1 MLDLISIGTVTMDL
15 YYIGDS
21 LTQDHD
27 NFQLAIGG
35 KYFAS
40 HFFESLGGGAANVA
54 IGVNKLGLE
63 AGLIAKIGDNPF
75 KSIIVDKLDEAKVHH
90 KNFCQ
95 IEKGYTNISSV
106 LLSKT
111 GEKTLINYRTHQ
123 KNIFPEGESYDILL
137 KAQAVYMASLAN
149 VSLKERIDTL
159 KHAKRYARRTFANLN
174 VTDCRRPLEEIL
186 HFLDPVDIFIINTHE
201 FADIVK
207 TSYES
212 IDFHHDVTRKF
223 SPFRNDRILVLTD
236 GKKGSYAYHEGKVYH
251 EPAIKGVEVV
261 DSTGAG
267 DGYTAGFIAEYLK
280 TKDIEKSMKA
290 GAQYSVKILRK
301 MGSN

>member
-1 MLDLISIGTVTMDL
+1 MLDLLSIGTVTIDL
-15 YYIGDS
+15 YYIGHS
-21 LTQDHD
+21 LTQNKE
-27 NFQLAIGG
+27 NFELAIGG

-40 HFFESLGGGAANVA
+40 EFYESLGGGGTNVA
-54 IGVNKLGLE
+54 IGVNKLGLK

-75 KSIIVDKLDEAKVHH
+75 KQVIFTKLDDAHVHY
-90 KNFCQ
+90 KDYCQ
-95 IEKGYTNISSV
+95 VEKGYINISSI
-106 LLSKT
+106 LLSKS
-111 GEKTLINYRTHQ
+111 GEKTILNYRAPQ
-123 KNIFPEGESYDILL
+123 KNIFPKGMSYDILL

-159 KHAKRYARRTFANLN
+159 RHAKKYARKTFANLN
-174 VTDCRRPLEEIL
+174 VTDCRRPVEEIL

-212 IDFHHDVTRKF
+212 IDFQMDVTAKF
-223 SPFRNDRILVLTD
+223 SPFHKDKMLILTD
-236 GKKGSYAYHEGKVYH
+236 GKKGSYGYYEGKVH
-251 EPAIKGVEVV
+251 HQPAIHTVDVV

-267 DGYTAGFIAEYLK
+267 DGYTAGFISEYLR
-280 TKDIEKSMKA
+280 TKDIKKSMKA
-290 GAQYSVKILRK
+290 GTEYAVKILHK

>member
-1 MLDLISIGTVTMDL
+1 MLDLISIGTVTIDL

-40 HFFESLGGGAANVA
+40 HFFESLGGGGANVA
-54 IGVNKLGLE
+54 IGVTKQGLK
-63 AGLIAKIGDNPF
+63 AGLVAKIGNNPF
-75 KSIIVDKLDEAKVHH
+75 KPIILDKLDTAAVHH
-90 KNFCQ
+90 KELCQ
-95 IEKGYTNISSV
+95 IEDGYTNISSV
-106 LLSKT
+106 LLSKS

-123 KNIFPEGESYDILL
+123 KNIFPEKENMEILL

-159 KHAKRYARRTFANLN
+159 RYAKRYARRTFANLN
-174 VTDCRRPLEEIL
+174 VTDCRRPIEEIM

-212 IDFHHDVTRKF
+212 IDFHTDVTKKF
-223 SPFRNDRILVLTD
+223 SPFRKDKILILTD
-236 GKKGSYAYHEGKVYH
+236 GKKGSYSYFEGKVH
-251 EPAIKGVEVV
+251 HQPAIKHVEVV

-280 TKDIEKSMKA
+280 TKDIKKSMLA
-290 GAQYSVKILRK
+290 GANYSVKILHK